1 MDFEIFLIAAETDL
15 PHNTVAITVRGQGSS
30 VGAEQSR
37 GVVNKVGDIPA
48 PDGLYAF
55 HQPLCEIL
63 LLREFYLVIRKLERR
78 GGAPVLF

>member
-1 MDFEIFLIAAETDL
+1 MDFEIFLVAAETDL

-37 GVVNKVGDIPA
+37 GVVVGDIPA

-55 HQPLCEIL
+55 HKPLCEIL
-63 LLREFYLVIRKLERR
+63 LLGEFYLVISKLERR

>member
-1 MDFEIFLIAAETDL
+1 MDFEIFLVAAETDL

-37 GVVNKVGDIPA
+37 GVVVGDIPA
-48 PDGLYAF
+48 PDGLYVF

-63 LLREFYLVIRKLERR
+63 LLSEFYLVISKLERR